1 MLEETSKKGIYR
13 GFALKFKEEIDRIV
27 FEWGINHHGNGNMNW
42 EGWATFPSVGK
53 MFHYIN
59 ITTSGASQ
67 RAYVLPKFRYSD
79 HVMDLTQ
86 SPFRVYFRNREG
98 MDLFMELVMLEVAEQ
113 EEYRKDR
120 EEAGVP
126 ECITLKFAD

>member
-13 GFALKFKEEIDRIV
+13 GFDKKDKTIV
-27 FEWGINHHGNGNMNW
+27 DGITFSWGINHHGNGNTNFS
-42 EGWATFPSVGK
+42 GSAIFPSIGK
-53 MFHYIN
+53 LFHYLN
-59 ITTSGASQ
+59 I
-67 RAYVLPKFRYSD
+67 VLGRIEVFYKVPKFSID
-79 HVMDLTQ
+79 KHVSCLSNNNPCQ
-86 SPFRVYFRNREG
+86 LHFAGNEG
-98 MDLFMELVMLEVAEQ
+98 YDLFIELVMLEVAEQ